1 MNYNEVKLWMI
12 NMAVITIT
20 FTQIENILKLTLK
33 SCSIFFLLLLWLIRS
48 IDGTLNNSKLNIS
61 K

>member
-20 FTQIENILKLTLK
+20 FTQIENILKLILLIILV
-33 SCSIFFLLLLWLIRS
+33 SIGYT
-48 IDGTLNNSKLNIS
+48 IDRWIDKHKNKKDEI

>member
-20 FTQIENILKLTLK
+20 FTQIENILKLILLII
-33 SCSIFFLLLLWLIRS
+33 SIGYT
-48 IDGTLNNSKLNIS
+48 IDKWIDRHKNKKEDDETE
-61 K
+61 

>member
-20 FTQIENILKLTLK
+20 FTQIENILKLILLII
-33 SCSIFFLLLLWLIRS
+33 SIGYTNDKW
-48 IDGTLNNSKLNIS
+48 IDRRKNKKEDNETE
-61 K
+61 

>member
-20 FTQIENILKLTLK
+20 FTQIENILKLILLIV
-33 SCSIFFLLLLWLIRS
+33 SIGYT
-48 IDGTLNNSKLNIS
+48 IDKWIDRRKNKKEDDETE
-61 K
+61 

>member
-20 FTQIENILKLTLK
+20 FTQIENILKLILLII
-33 SCSIFFLLLLWLIRS
+33 SIGYT
-48 IDGTLNNSKLNIS
+48 IDKWIDRRKNK
-61 K
+61 KEDDDAE

>member
-20 FTQIENILKLTLK
+20 FTQIENILKLILLII
-33 SCSIFFLLLLWLIRS
+33 SIGYT
-48 IDGTLNNSKLNIS
+48 IDKWIDRRKNKKEDDEIE
-61 K
+61 

>member
-20 FTQIENILKLTLK
+20 FTQIENILKLILLII
-33 SCSIFFLLLLWLIRS
+33 SIGYT
-48 IDGTLNNSKLNIS
+48 IDKWIDRRKNKKEDDETK
-61 K
+61 

>member
-20 FTQIENILKLTLK
+20 FTQIENILKLILLIISIGYTIDKWIDRRKNIFNLCK
-33 SCSIFFLLLLWLIRS
+33 SNCYY
-48 IDGTLNNSKLNIS
+48 
-61 K
+61 